1 MSSIL
6 LYTRTARFS
15 DYKVTSLTTT
25 FHLLTTLYAPLL
37 DSGVFEP
44 VEFSGWEVIR
54 YYIYLIQNFFS
65 GYSWQIVTSYHIT
78 LYSCIMLAGLFIL
91 FWIKVTKA
99 SRRKAK
105 AQKIFEEYEP
115 YMLQILGAW
124 EEMDGQQMLAL
135 MGKTEK
141 DISKIH
147 PLYFAQMLEKK
158 RMDLYE
164 IVFLPN
170 MQRLANTLGVTEYL
184 EKQLLQRKNVFNSL
198 QLLLFLQLTVVE
210 GRLAN
215 YVNHTNDEIRMMARL
230 CYISCSADDPYR
242 FLKADLDIKQS
253 LFRPMLLNYVFGWMK
268 SQNRNMPAFLT
279 LASAL
284 ENEDSAAYLV
294 KEVAYWGTEQEKED
308 VKDFLLSDKM
318 PVREA
323 AIEVISMLCDRDAE
337 DALVKSYYR
346 QPEDLRRKTLEALL
360 ALNSGKQLEF
370 FKQAYE
376 NASTRQTRETALN
389 CIYLYGNEGRREF
402 EIIRSTADADTRRMI
417 DQIDANSILTQMR
430 GLAI

>member
-1 MSSIL
+1 MTL
-6 LYTRTARFS
+6 
-15 DYKVTSLTTT
+15 LTTT
-25 FHLLTTLYAPLL
+25 SCVLTAIYAPLL

-44 VEFSGWEVIR
+44 VEFSGWDLVR
-54 YYIYLIQNFFS
+54 YYFHLMQNFFA

-78 LYSCIMLAGLFIL
+78 LYSVITLVLLFLL
-91 FWIKVTKA
+91 FWAKVMKA

-105 AQKIFEEYEP
+105 AQKIYEEYEP
-115 YMLQILGAW
+115 YILQILGAW
-124 EEMDGQQMLAL
+124 EEMDGQQMLAI
-135 MGKTEK
+135 MGKTER
-141 DISKIH
+141 DIQKIH

-184 EKQLLQRKNVFNSL
+184 EKQLLQRKNIFNSL

-215 YVNHTNDEIRMMARL
+215 YVNHSNEEVRMMARL

-279 LASAL
+279 LANAL

-308 VKDFLLSDKM
+308 VKDFLLSDKI

-323 AIEVISMLCDRDAE
+323 AIEVIAMLYNRDAE

-346 QPEDLRRKTLEALL
+346 QPEHLRRKVLEALL
-360 ALNSGKQLEF
+360 ALKSGKQLEF
-370 FKQAYE
+370 FKTAYE

-402 EIIRSTADADTRRMI
+402 EIIRHNADADTRRMI
-417 DQIDANSILTQMR
+417 DQIDANSILSQMR
-430 GLAI
+430 GLVV

>member
-1 MSSIL
+1 MTL
-6 LYTRTARFS
+6 
-15 DYKVTSLTTT
+15 LTTT
-25 FHLLTTLYAPLL
+25 SCVLTAIYAPLL

-44 VEFSGWEVIR
+44 VEFSGWDLVR
-54 YYIYLIQNFFS
+54 YYFYLIQHFFA
-65 GYSWQIVTSYHIT
+65 GYSWQVVTSYHIT
-78 LYSCIMLAGLFIL
+78 LYSVITLVLLFLL
-91 FWIKVTKA
+91 FWIKVAKA

-105 AQKIFEEYEP
+105 IRRIFEEYEP
-115 YMLQILGAW
+115 YILQILGAW

-135 MGKTEK
+135 MGKTER
-141 DISKIH
+141 DIQKIH

-184 EKQLLQRKNVFNSL
+184 EKQLLQRKNIFNSL

-215 YVNHTNDEIRMMARL
+215 YVNHSNEEVRMMARL

-279 LASAL
+279 LANAL

-308 VKDFLLSDKM
+308 VKDFLLSDKI

-323 AIEVISMLCDRDAE
+323 AIEVIAMLYNRDAE

-346 QPEDLRRKTLEALL
+346 QPEHLRRKVLEALL
-360 ALNSGKQLEF
+360 ALKSGKQLEF
-370 FKQAYE
+370 FKTAYE

-402 EIIRSTADADTRRMI
+402 EIIRHNADADTRRMI
-417 DQIDANSILTQMR
+417 DQIDANSILSQMR
-430 GLAI
+430 GLVV